1 MVGASIFSSQ
11 APCPQVD
18 SYVPLT
24 YVLRSPASQESQ
36 ARCHMPLAATQV
48 VPVTPSTWRWL
59 RKRALGPSLGT
70 WLAQLPQV
78 QHDFHQFPYPGVSS
92 VKLQAVPSFIG
103 FHRYMVADD
112 SEDCQPAFMKLD
124 LKKQLLGWWGPQG
137 GPWDPSCPEVW
148 SCNDPGGGWGLGLK
162 WWYFWVILDLG
173 CMYSY
178 SDGTKPV
185 QVHCEQAFVLMVLF
199 FFDCQS

>member
-1 MVGASIFSSQ
+1 
-11 APCPQVD
+11 
-18 SYVPLT
+18 
-24 YVLRSPASQESQ
+24 
-36 ARCHMPLAATQV
+36 
-48 VPVTPSTWRWL
+48 
-59 RKRALGPSLGT
+59 
-70 WLAQLPQV
+70 
-78 QHDFHQFPYPGVSS
+78 
-92 VKLQAVPSFIG
+92 
-103 FHRYMVADD
+103 MVADD

-185 QVHCEQAFVLMVLF
+185 QVHCEEAFLLMVLF
-199 FFDCQS
+199 YLNMSVIAIAGTDA